1 MNQVTTQV
9 KREDTRCPP
18 SPANES
24 GQHEGE
30 GEGARSRVGLA
41 LGNTWAHC
49 VNTRLVMEFL
59 TSELRKVRSHHGNH
73 PTIISQGGQG
83 VPYHHGAWCSF
94 IICCKICTPKRTLGV
109 HTGGH
114 WGYTQ
119 EDTGGTHRR
128 TLGVHT
134 GGHWGYTQED
144 IGGTHRTLG
153 VQFDTLATLL
163 CGSNKAMLVKLCK
176 AHQTLTHRHS
186 SVQLETPKSGNVRV
200 CGVHGVRHSLVC

>member
-1 MNQVTTQV
+1 MTTQV
-9 KREDTRCPP
+9 KREDTRCSP

-24 GQHEGE
+24 GQREGE

-59 TSELRKVRSHHGNH
+59 TSELRKVRCHHGNH

-109 HTGGH
+109 
-114 WGYTQ
+114 Q
-119 EDTGGTHRR
+119 FGT
-128 TLGVHT
+128 
-134 GGHWGYTQED
+134 
-144 IGGTHRTLG
+144 
-153 VQFDTLATLL
+153 FAALL

-186 SVQLETPKSGNVRV
+186 SVQLEAPKSGNVRV
-200 CGVHGVRHSLVC
+200 CGVHGVRHSLAC